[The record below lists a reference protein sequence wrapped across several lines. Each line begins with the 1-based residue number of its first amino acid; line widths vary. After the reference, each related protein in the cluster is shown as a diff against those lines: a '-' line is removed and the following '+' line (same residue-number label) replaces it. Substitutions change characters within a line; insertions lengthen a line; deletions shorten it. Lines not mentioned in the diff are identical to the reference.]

1 MLDPQQLLQQFVAE
15 YGRDPAADPRAYL
28 ARADEADRAELAALI
43 DRFLLGVPRRI
54 WDPRAF
60 EGSLAKRAVAAAAEA
75 DAASSAAWPELLPEL
90 RDEAQLTRRTVV
102 ERLALALGAADRQ
115 ERVGSYYHRME
126 RGQLA
131 PAGVSDRVL
140 TALAGILGST
150 TEALRRAGE
159 AAGGSEGPGGEI
171 FARLGR
177 PSELRPSR
185 SSDAEPARDVDAAD
199 PPDDLDR
206 LFLGDG

>member
-1 MLDPQQLLQQFVAE
+1 MPDPQQLLQLFVAE
-15 YGRDPAADPRAYL
+15 YGRDPAADPRTYL
-28 ARADEADRAELAALI
+28 ARADETDRAALAALI
-43 DRFLLGVPRRI
+43 DRFLLDAPRRT

-60 EGSLAKRAVAAAAEA
+60 EGSLAERAVTAAA
-75 DAASSAAWPELLPEL
+75 DAATSAAWPELLPEL

-140 TALAGILGST
+140 AALAGILGST

-159 AAGGSEGPGGEI
+159 AAGGSEGPGGEV
-171 FARLGR
+171 FARLGK
-177 PSELRPSR
+177 PSELRPSH
-185 SSDAEPARDVDAAD
+185 SSDAEVTRDIDAAG